1 MFLCSVAIFFF
12 LISAAFVFS
21 GYRRLRPSHA
31 TGKKKRYRFNS
42 APDWNP
48 SGDAQWR
55 KISHK
60 MTKTFIGWFSLSL
73 IIRLVY
79 RLARAFREQRRVGL
93 IPISTG
99 GPPLRRCAAKSMRRG
114 KIVNEMGG
122 GIKEQRRAAIR
133 HENIIT
139 RTKLF
144 CI

>member
-1 MFLCSVAIFFF
+1 
-12 LISAAFVFS
+12 
-21 GYRRLRPSHA
+21 
-31 TGKKKRYRFNS
+31 
-42 APDWNP
+42 
-48 SGDAQWR
+48 
-55 KISHK
+55 